1 MIHNKMTFKQDIL
14 LPCHQWQRDGVYL
27 ARTAFWHRR
36 TRPRAATLLLLV
48 IQVERERAGLGRV
61 TGEKAHTRLSR

>member
-1 MIHNKMTFKQDIL
+1 MATGWRL
-14 LPCHQWQRDGVYL
+14 LGEDGLLVQAL
-27 ARTAFWHRR
+27 APKSRR
-36 TRPRAATLLLLV
+36 LLLVV